1 MEKIELRS
9 EKVRNLIGSVPPTL
23 VRYGNICLIVLISIL
38 VSLAYFVKIPNT
50 MDCNLIVEEKDNSPK
65 LIITSCS
72 KFINE
77 KIAKGTPVSVYKNND
92 LIFTGFLSS
101 DLENV
106 FLTENKVETYLPI
119 ELPENIIINNQIHL
133 GLKNG
138 AKLNAKI
145 EIDSQ
150 SILKNIF
157 SKFL

>member
-9 EKVRNLIGSVPPTL
+9 EKVRSLIGSIPPTL
-23 VRYGNICLIVLISIL
+23 VRYGNICLIGLISIL
-38 VSLAYFVKIPNT
+38 ICLAYFVEIPNT
-50 MDCNLIVEEKDNSPK
+50 IDCNLIVEEKDNSSK

-106 FLTENKVETYLPI
+106 FLTEDNVETYLPI
-119 ELPENIIINNQIHL
+119 DLPETIIINNQIHL
-133 GLKNG
+133 GLKRG
-138 AKLNAKI
+138 ANLRAQI
-145 EIDSQ
+145 EINNQ
-150 SILKNIF
+150 SILRNIF
-157 SKFL
+157 NRF